1 MVTALIATIIHMNMG
16 FEMPEALGR
25 GIVSAIVVWAVVGVL
40 CFIAGLIDSM
50 RQH

>member
-1 MVTALIATIIHMNMG
+1 MVTIIATIIHMNMG

-25 GIVSAIVVWAVVGVL
+25 GIVSAIVVWAVMGVL
-40 CFIAGLIDSM
+40 CFIAGLISSM